1 MFVRK
6 KKNQSGSVSIQ
17 IIQKQQGKYTVIKTL
32 GSSSEEEEID
42 RLFKRAQESIPRL
55 FNQITLFDDPSNL
68 PRVDEL
74 SNDDIRVA
82 GPELVFGKIF
92 NHIGFNQIPDSLF
105 KDLVISRITH
115 PGSKLQLSEYLRE
128 NNRKEISADNIYY
141 FMDKLNSKYKHQ
153 VEDISFTYTRK
164 LLNGKIGIVFY
175 DMTTIYFESSQPD
188 ELRMTGF
195 SKDGKHQHPQIF
207 LGLLVGRNG
216 YPIGYDIFEGS
227 IYEGH
232 TLIPIL
238 EKFEK
243 RFKFEKPIV
252 VADAGLLSSENIS
265 TLTKNGYTFILG
277 GRIKNEANTI
287 KKEIEKVG
295 FTDGHIV
302 KIKKPD
308 NTVLFVS
315 YSDTRARKDKAN
327 RDRGLKRLEKSLN
340 TGRLTKSNINNRGY
354 NKYLKMEGELSIKID
369 YTKFENDCIWDGL
382 KGYITN
388 TKLNGEQVIDSYNNL
403 WKIEKAFRISK
414 TDLKI
419 RPIYH
424 RIRERIEAHICISFV
439 SYVLF
444 KDLERILT
452 LNTNISIKKAIK
464 AINKMYEIV
473 VPLPGER
480 IHTIRLKNNET
491 QKQIIELIEANF

>member
-6 KKNQSGSVSIQ
+6 KKNSSGSTSVQ
-17 IIQKQQGKYTVIKTL
+17 IIQKVQGKYSVIKTL
-32 GSSSEEEEID
+32 GSSKEEEKID
-42 RLFKRAQESIPRL
+42 HLFSQAQEAIPRL
-55 FNQITLFDDPSNL
+55 FNQITLFDDPPYL

-74 SNDDIRVA
+74 SNDDIRII

-92 NHIGFNQIPDSLF
+92 NHIGFGQIPDQLF

-128 NNRKEISADNIYY
+128 NNRQEISADNIYY
-141 FMDKLNSKYKHQ
+141 FLDKLNSKYKHQ
-153 VEDISFTYTRK
+153 VEDISFAYTRK

-216 YPIGYDIFEGS
+216 YPIGYDIFEGN

-252 VADAGLLSSENIS
+252 VADAGLLSTENIS
-265 TLTKNGYTFILG
+265 TLTKRGYTFILG
-277 GRIKNEANTI
+277 ARIKNEANTI
-287 KKEIEKVG
+287 KKQIEKIS
-295 FTDGHIV
+295 FTDVHIT
-302 KIKKPD
+302 KLHKPD
-308 NTVLFVS
+308 KTILYVS
-315 YSDTRARKDKAN
+315 YSSSRAKKDKAN
-327 RDRGLKRLEKSLN
+327 RERGLKRLEKSLKA
-340 TGRLTKSNINNRGY
+340 GRLTKSNINNRGY
-354 NKYLKMEGELSIKID
+354 NKYLKMEGELSIQID
-369 YTKFENDCIWDGL
+369 YTKFESDCKWDGL

-388 TKLNGEQVIDSYNNL
+388 TRLKGKQVIDNYNNL

-424 RIRERIEAHICISFV
+424 RLKERIEAHICISFV

-444 KDLERILT
+444 KDLERILLQT
-452 LNTNISIKKAIK
+452 SNISINKAIK
-464 AINKMYEIV
+464 AINKMYEII
-473 VPLPGER
+473 VPLPGDR
-480 IHTIRLKNNET
+480 FRSIKLKNNET
-491 QKQIIELIEANF
+491 QKQIIDLIDANY

>member
-295 FTDGHIV
+295 YTDGHIV
-302 KIKKPD
+302 KIQKPD